1 MSWKI
6 AEQGKPSPGRSITVR
21 LIILFTVAAVGILS
35 LSSGI
40 LYRGL
45 ANSLAERSGHYL
57 RDEVNILRT
66 MLGKPDGLEAVQREI
81 DMETGTLEY
90 VQHYVRVLDKEG
102 QVLIETAGME
112 QVIPISAFPLPK
124 QKEGRYGEKADW
136 RTADG
141 RTFMLKALCTD
152 LEDTG
157 NRGRLQVALNVTRKE
172 AILVSY
178 RNELFSVGIFG
189 ILASLAAAVFVAR
202 HGLRP
207 LREITAATQRVSA
220 THLDERLQARQWPRE
235 LHELAGSYDGMLDR
249 LQDSF
254 DRLSHCASN
263 MAHELRTP
271 LCNLM
276 GEAEVTLTRERSAA
290 EYRQVLESG
299 LEEYRRLSRIIDSL
313 MFLARADNGVHQLT
327 LDCLDLRAEM
337 DSLAGYYR
345 PMADEKEIVLVVDG
359 TEPANLTADAHLF
372 RRAVG
377 NLITNAIRYTPN
389 RGKVTISWAPGQETE
404 TEVSVTDTGCGIA
417 EEELPKLFDR
427 FYRVAAARTSH
438 PQGFGLGL
446 SIVKSIMDLHG
457 GSVAVRS
464 QVDAGTTFTLCFP
477 SPLQPP
483 SV

>member
-1 MSWKI
+1 MSWKS
-6 AEQGKPSPGRSITVR
+6 AERKNFPSWSITGR
-21 LIILFTVAAVGILS
+21 LILLFTAAAVIILS
-35 LSSGI
+35 LTMGM
-40 LYRGL
+40 LYWGL
-45 ANSLAERSGHYL
+45 SQSLDERSSHYL

-66 MLGKPDGLEAVQREI
+66 LLSKTNGLKAVQEEI
-81 DMETGTLEY
+81 AFETGTLEY
-90 VQHYVRVLDKEG
+90 VQHYVRVLDKDG
-102 QVLIETAGME
+102 KVLIETPGMD
-112 QVIPISAFPLPK
+112 QVLPASVFPLSK
-124 QKEGRYGEKADW
+124 QKEGRYGE
-136 RTADG
+136 RVNRRVSDG
-141 RTFMLKALCTD
+141 RTFMLKALDTE
-152 LEDTG
+152 LGDTG
-157 NRGRLQVALNVTRKE
+157 DWCRLQVAMNITRKE
-172 AILVSY
+172 AIMVRY

-189 ILASLAAAVFVAR
+189 ILASLAAAVLVAR

-290 EYRQVLESG
+290 EYRQTLESG
-299 LEEYRRLSRIIDSL
+299 LEEYRRLSCIVDSL

-327 LDCLDLRAEM
+327 LACLDLRAEM
-337 DSLAGYYR
+337 DSLAEYYR

-377 NLITNAIRYTPN
+377 NLITNAIRYTPI
-389 RGKVTISWAPGQETE
+389 RGKVTISWAPGQE

-417 EEELPKLFDR
+417 EEELPRLFDR

-464 QVDAGTTFTLCFP
+464 RVDAGTTVTLRFP
-477 SPLQPP
+477 SLPP
-483 SV
+483 VSLG